1 MDKAQQDHSAFEG
14 VFAEL
19 YGPLCSYAF
28 SYLKAPDLCED
39 IVQEVFTRVWER
51 RRDILHTDG
60 VRFYLFTAVRNTC
73 ISYLRQEKKSKA
85 FAETESEQQFDTI
98 VPLRSTNVDADFH
111 RLLREAIDTL
121 PEKCREIF
129 ILSRLSKMKYKEIA
143 DVLGISV
150 KTVENQ
156 IGKALKQ
163 VRVFLT
169 EKGITSVR

>member
-1 MDKAQQDHSAFEG
+1 MDTAQQDHSAFKG

-39 IVQEVFTRVWER
+39 IVQEVFTRIWER

-73 ISYLRQEKKSKA
+73 ISYLRQEKKSQA
-85 FAETESEQQFDTI
+85 LAETGPEQHYDITI
-98 VPLRSTNVDADFH
+98 PSTRTNDDADFL
-111 RLLREAIDTL
+111 RLLHEAIDTL